1 MAIKAKQNEA
11 GFTLVEIL
19 WVLAVLGL
27 TAGLIVLNL
36 PQGDDPFD
44 DRIQTF
50 AAQFNIIQQ
59 DSYIDGKTRGLEI
72 NTDGFELL
80 QYSEDWS
87 NVTEQSW
94 GDVFNVKLTVEDE
107 IIDFTNRQKILDD
120 AEDIILP
127 PLIQFNPL
135 EGVTAFELD
144 IQTQSK
150 TYRLSPDIRGKI
162 TVGFVQ

>member
-19 WVLAVLGL
+19 CVLAVLGL

-36 PQGDDPFD
+36 PQGEDPFD

-94 GDVFNVKLTVEDE
+94 GC
-107 IIDFTNRQKILDD
+107 
-120 AEDIILP
+120 
-127 PLIQFNPL
+127 IQC
-135 EGVTAFELD
+135 
-144 IQTQSK
+144 
-150 TYRLSPDIRGKI
+150 
-162 TVGFVQ
+162 